1 MKSSLKT
8 YRVVLLL
15 VTSFLLC
22 FFAWASLTQIDQQV
36 RGIGKII
43 PAGKV
48 RTIQHLENAIV
59 REIFVAEG
67 QTIKAGDKLFQLA
80 NTKAEADMKEITVAL
95 NALDMRKI
103 RLKTELAGKSE
114 LEFPKE
120 LVGDNYNL
128 ESSERKLFE
137 SRKLELSQKLDGLK
151 KRMKQKVLKL
161 DELDTTIKN
170 LSREQAVSQEQLEIK
185 KKLRRKGAIS
195 HSQYLEAQSTVKN
208 FDTRVAQVKNEIPI
222 VKTEISEIVNLLE
235 ETRQKWRSGV
245 IEELGET
252 NLDIKKLGERIVTFS
267 DAVNRTEI
275 QSPVSGVVNKLH
287 VNTIGGV
294 IQSGQVLAE
303 IIPVEELLIVEGQIS
318 TEDRGKV
325 WLGLPVAAKITAY
338 DYSIYGSVQGE
349 LTYIS
354 ADSFVDNQ
362 GIEYYQ
368 VRVTLS
374 KSELAEG
381 QYIFPGMS
389 VDINIMA
396 NKVSVLH
403 ALLKPF
409 LRIRENALREI

>member
-8 YRVVLLL
+8 YRVVLFL

-103 RLKTELAGKSE
+103 RLKTELAGKDT
-114 LEFPKE
+114 LEFPAE

-128 ESSERKLFE
+128 ESSEKKLFE

-161 DELDTTIKN
+161 EELDTTIKN
-170 LSREQAVSQEQLEIK
+170 LSREQAVSKEQLEIK